1 MNEDYFDRINR
12 IVDFLNTQVKST
24 PTLED
29 LAKVARI
36 SPYHF
41 HRVYRAVT
49 GETPFGTLRRL
60 RIARAMMMLRDTKKS
75 ITEIAFDVGYDSSQA
90 FSRSFRQLTGCSASE
105 VRSDRQRLLPL
116 IDKLSGS
123 LGPSADTDVE
133 VRLVSIEPF
142 KVIASRHS
150 GPPESLFKAF
160 GDLHS
165 WAQANPL
172 LEPYRGIYG
181 IPIDEPLDEYDD
193 GPRFDCCFD
202 FGPNAESAGSYSEVS
217 LGGGLY
223 AVTRH
228 VGPFEGLESK
238 YDALYGKWLTSS
250 QYKVRDAWPYNHYL
264 ADPGTLPPEEWETDI
279 HVPIE
284 EST

>member
-1 MNEDYFDRINR
+1 MSEDYIDRVNR
-12 IVDFLNTQVKST
+12 IVKFLSKQVEST
-24 PTLED
+24 PTLQD
-29 LAKVARI
+29 LAKVAGI

-60 RIARAMMMLRDTKKS
+60 RIARAVVMLRDTEKS
-75 ITEIAFDVGYDSSQA
+75 ITEIAFDIGYESSQA
-90 FSRSFRQLTGCSASE
+90 FSRSFRQLTGYSASE
-105 VRSDRQRLLPL
+105 VKGDRQKLVSLV
-116 IDKLSGS
+116 DKLSGRPR
-123 LGPSADTDVE
+123 PSTDTSIDV
-133 VRLVSIEPF
+133 RIVSIQPF

-150 GPPESLFKAF
+150 GPTEGLFEAF
-160 GDLHS
+160 GDLHR
-165 WAQANPL
+165 WALANPL

-181 IPIDEPLDEYDD
+181 IPIDEPFDEYGD

-202 FGPNAESAGSYSEVS
+202 FGPDAEPAGRYSAVT

-228 VGPFEGLESK
+228 VGPFQGLERK
-238 YDALYGKWLTSS
+238 YDALYGTWLTSAK
-250 QYKVRDAWPYNHYL
+250 YKVRDDWPYNHYL
-264 ADPGTLPPEEWETDI
+264 ADPGSLPSEQWETDI

-284 EST
+284 VTT